1 MHVDEITHAYSTE
14 EKAYKSEEE
23 NVVVE
28 SISYQDNYY
37 FSIVN
42 ITFVWRT
49 TSTRSLLDW
58 ISMKRKSISESGL
71 SRPWLLVISLSYIL
85 VWKSEISE
93 LFWSFFIIPKIS
105 I

>member
-42 ITFVWRT
+42 ITFV
-49 TSTRSLLDW
+49 
-58 ISMKRKSISESGL
+58 
-71 SRPWLLVISLSYIL
+71 
-85 VWKSEISE
+85 
-93 LFWSFFIIPKIS
+93 
-105 I
+105 